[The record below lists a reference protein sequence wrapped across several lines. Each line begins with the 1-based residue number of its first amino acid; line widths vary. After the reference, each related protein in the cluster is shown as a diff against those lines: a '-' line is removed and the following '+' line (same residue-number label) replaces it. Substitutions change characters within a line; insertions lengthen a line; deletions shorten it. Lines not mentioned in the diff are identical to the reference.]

1 MYLLI
6 IIMCIIYNVMTSI
19 LNKLEIKQTRNFQI
33 LGNEL
38 LYLVEVFYY
47 AVHNFLI
54 MFELY

>member
-1 MYLLI
+1 
-6 IIMCIIYNVMTSI
+6 MTSV
-19 LNKLEIKQTRNFQI
+19 LNKLEIKQARNFQI

-47 AVHNFLI
+47 IVHNFLI